1 MPDASAPSKKRPW
14 APESPDRLYGRGH
27 PVGDFL
33 EAYEWRVLSH
43 APGRYEIEAHLPA
56 QVKNPR
62 GVLFGGF
69 TATYID
75 LVAVRTAH
83 SLGGT
88 GIGGMITANMRVDYL
103 EPVGDERFR
112 MESRVMHSRGR
123 THLVEVAMKSLD
135 GRLLTLSLVTLRARE
150 SQR

>member
-1 MPDASAPSKKRPW
+1 MSDDSTPPQRRPW
-14 APESPDRLYGRGH
+14 YPTSSDRLLGRGH

-43 APGRYEIEAHLPA
+43 APGRYEIEAHLPP

-69 TATYID
+69 TSTYVD

-83 SLGGT
+83 SLGGASPRW
-88 GIGGMITANMRVDYL
+88 MSTANMRVDYL
-103 EPVGDERFR
+103 EPVADERFR
-112 MESRVMHSRGR
+112 IESRVIHSRGR
-123 THLVEVAMKSLD
+123 THLVEVTMKSIE
-135 GRLLTLSLVTLRARE
+135 GQLLTFSLVTLRERE
-150 SQR
+150 PER

>member
-1 MPDASAPSKKRPW
+1 MPDASTPPKKRPW
-14 APESPDRLYGRGH
+14 APESADRLYGRGH

-43 APGRYEIEAHLPA
+43 APGRYEIEAHLPT

-69 TATYID
+69 TATYVD

-83 SLGGT
+83 SLGAADL
-88 GIGGMITANMRVDYL
+88 GGMITANMRVDYL

-112 MESRVMHSRGR
+112 IESRVIHSRGR

-135 GRLLTLSLVTLRARE
+135 GRLLTFSLVTLRARE
-150 SQR
+150 PER